1 MCDNKTII
9 TDGSGTNN
17 KTLINFRI
25 DTGDYRECPI
35 LKPCCSLK
43 SKLTKPNMPN
53 ITIPRE
59 CGIRN
64 PSGLGFKTINRPGL
78 QAQEGKWCTLN

>member
-1 MCDNKTII
+1 MNMNII
-9 TDGSGTNN
+9 TDGSGMNN

-25 DTGDYRECPI
+25 DVGEYRECPI

-43 SKLTKPNMPN
+43 SKLLKPKVGN
-53 ITIPRE
+53 IIVPRE

-64 PSGLGFKTINRPGL
+64 PNGLNFATINQPGL
-78 QAQEGKWCTLN
+78 QAQEGKQFFHI